1 MNLPY
6 TLEKVVTN
14 SDSRSFNENKWRKP
28 PGKMKR
34 IMMIFIMMKS
44 YDIFAVGDRFSS
56 GK

>member
-28 PGKMKR
+28 PREMNQAN
-34 IMMIFIMMKS
+34 
-44 YDIFAVGDRFSS
+44 YDDFYHDE
-56 GK
+56 KL